1 MRSLSVV
8 VPAYNEA
15 TRLPPTLD
23 ASLAYLQAEPRLWE
37 LIVVDDGSTDGTA
50 SIVQQRVSAEPRGR
64 VRLLRAERNGGK
76 GAALRAGASAARGDR
91 ILLVDADGAT
101 PLSALPALER
111 ALDAEG
117 CGVAVGSRSAV
128 LGRRPAYRQLMGTVF
143 SALASSCVAELDDTQ
158 CGFKL
163 LTRPAAER
171 TFPHLHLAG
180 WAYDVELLF
189 LAQQLGLGVTSAQVP
204 WRDVAGSKVRLET
217 PLQMAIDVARVR
229 LLYAAGVWRLPGQ
242 DASSPQPQRA
252 ELMSAPEY
260 VEEDDPGTAWS

>member
-1 MRSLSVV
+1 MML
-8 VPAYNEA
+8 EA
-15 TRLPPTLD
+15 
-23 ASLAYLQAEPRLWE
+23 
-37 LIVVDDGSTDGTA
+37 V
-50 SIVQQRVSAEPRGR
+50 
-64 VRLLRAERNGGK
+64 AERTAVRN
-76 GAALRAGASAARGDR
+76 
-91 ILLVDADGAT
+91 LLMHGFHFYVSIMCAPGIN
-101 PLSALPALER
+101 
-111 ALDAEG
+111 
-117 CGVAVGSRSAV
+117 
-128 LGRRPAYRQLMGTVF
+128 
-143 SALASSCVAELDDTQ
+143 DTQ

-229 LLYAAGVWRLPGQ
+229 LLYAAGVWRLPRR